1 MSHLSL
7 PSVLVVDDSDDDRFI
22 MKMVFKRHKITEHL
36 FEARNGQEALD
47 FLIREKNKSELISG
61 FPPVLI
67 LLDINMPKMN
77 GFEFL
82 EAFQKLRQESEV
94 FSQVCV
100 SMCSSSLREE
110 DRAKSASYDC
120 VKGFL
125 TKPFDEK
132 SIQDVVQF
140 VTG

>member
-1 MSHLSL
+1 MSELPI

-22 MKMVFKRHKITEHL
+22 MKMVFKRNKIAEHL

-47 FLIREKNKSELISG
+47 FLLKEKDRVEPISG

-67 LLDINMPKMN
+67 LLDINMPRMN

-82 EAFQKLRQESEV
+82 EAFKELSAEHAV
-94 FSQVCV
+94 FSKVVV
-100 SMCSSSLREE
+100 SMCSSSIRE
-110 DRAKSASYDC
+110 DDKNRSAQYDC
-120 VKGFL
+120 VKGFI

-132 SIQDVVQF
+132 ALAKIVQF